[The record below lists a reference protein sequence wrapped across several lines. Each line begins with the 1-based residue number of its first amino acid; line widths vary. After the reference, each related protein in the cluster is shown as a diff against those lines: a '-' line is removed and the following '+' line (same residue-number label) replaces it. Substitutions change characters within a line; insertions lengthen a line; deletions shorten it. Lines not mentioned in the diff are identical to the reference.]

1 MQTFASK
8 DANFYFKKCNFL
20 LPMMQNFLVKR
31 CKPADSKTLSL
42 LKKRCKKIISTQ
54 LNNFP
59 FKKPFIA
66 I

>member
-1 MQTFASK
+1 MQTFCFKRCKLFASKNANLLFQKMQTFCFKKCKPFASK
-8 DANFYFKKCNFL
+8 DA
-20 LPMMQNFLVKR
+20 
-31 CKPADSKTLSL
+31 
-42 LKKRCKKIISTQ
+42 KKIISTQ